1 MAPPENGEKT
11 AQMRH
16 QPNSTASVVYSGLR
30 QSILDL
36 TLKPGTLLVEQ
47 KLAEE
52 YGVSRTPV
60 REVLV
65 WLASEGLI
73 EILRNRGAMVAPIR
87 VEAVRTAQFVRE
99 SLETSV
105 ALTAAKNMTA
115 RGRLKLSHI
124 IEEQELANAEGN
136 AGMFYRAD
144 EAMHFEIAQ
153 IAGLPLVWGYIEEA
167 KVQMDRV
174 RRLSLSQ
181 AQSFDNLIA
190 QHRRIVTAI
199 AEDAP
204 AEITE
209 SLNAHLRQ
217 VLPDIE
223 ALRANRPEYFDD
235 DTSRPLSPQAPA
247 TLRSA

>member
-1 MAPPENGEKT
+1 
-11 AQMRH
+11 MRNLS
-16 QPNSTASVVYSGLR
+16 QSTASIVYKGLR
-30 QSILDL
+30 QKIINL
-36 TLKPGTLLVEQ
+36 TLKPGALLVEQ

-65 WLASEGLI
+65 WLASEGLV

-87 VEAVRTAQFVRE
+87 VDAVRTAQFVRE
-99 SLETSV
+99 SLEVSV
-105 ALTAAKNMTA
+105 ALAAAQNMDPFA
-115 RGRLKLSHI
+115 KLKLSHA

-136 AGMFYRAD
+136 SELFYQAD
-144 EAMHFEIAQ
+144 EAMHLEIAQ

-181 AQSFDNLIA
+181 AQSFDKLIA
-190 QHRRIVTAI
+190 QHRNILAAI
-199 AEDAP
+199 AANDH
-204 AEITE
+204 AEITA

-217 VLPDIE
+217 VLPDID
-223 ALRANRPEYFDD
+223 ALR
-235 DTSRPLSPQAPA
+235 TSRPEFFDAAEPDPVSTNTSPRRAA
-247 TLRSA
+247 ARSA